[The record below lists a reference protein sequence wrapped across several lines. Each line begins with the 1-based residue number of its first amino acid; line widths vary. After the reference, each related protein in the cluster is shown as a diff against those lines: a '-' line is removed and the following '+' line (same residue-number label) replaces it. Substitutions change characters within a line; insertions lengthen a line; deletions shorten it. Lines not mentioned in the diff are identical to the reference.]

1 MDDQIKC
8 PKCGSTQIHADKK
21 GYSAG
26 KAAAGV
32 ILTGGIGLA
41 AGAIGKNKI
50 IITCLKCG
58 NQFKPGEGEASYKI
72 NNSPSVD
79 IVYKKGE
86 ANIIICTQCG
96 GRTTYGHKYCCECGN
111 TLTDQDGKE
120 LVSEPPPIMACG
132 SCKQLTTKPGRYC
145 SKCGK
150 EKAATNSGCAG
161 ALLLF
166 IILSGSLIAIL

>member
-1 MDDQIKC
+1 MEDQIKC
-8 PKCGSTQIHADKK
+8 PKCGSAQIHADKK

-32 ILTGGIGLA
+32 LLTGGIGLA

-58 NQFKPGEGEASYKI
+58 NQFKPGEGEVSSKI

-86 ANIIICTQCG
+86 ANIIICKLCG
-96 GRTTYGHKYCCECGN
+96 GRTTHGHNYCCECSN
-111 TLTDQDGKE
+111 MLTDQDKKE
-120 LVSEPPPIMACG
+120 LVNEPLPIMACG
-132 SCKQLTTKPGRYC
+132 SCKQLTTKSGRFC

-150 EKAATNSGCAG
+150 KKVASNSGCAG
-161 ALLLF
+161 ILLLF